1 MASIFK
7 AGHTAVITG
16 GASGIGLSL
25 AKKCFNNGMKVL
37 VADWDDETLSAAPK
51 NVGGD
56 IGTIKVDV
64 SKTDDWATLKSMVDK
79 DLNGQVNLLALNAA
93 IGPKSSWDSPDAFR
107 QVVDVNLFGVINGIS
122 TLLPSVK
129 STASSGSP
137 SAVVITGSKQ
147 GITNPPGNPAY
158 NASKSAVK
166 TIAEHLSFDLRDE
179 KNLSVH
185 LLVPGWTFTGL
196 SGNRPGAGKE
206 KPDGAWWP
214 DQVVDFLE
222 KKMAE
227 GQFWVLCPDDQV
239 TEQLVSVPVAAEL
252 GTESRGLDVPQIKQ
266 ADIRRRIASG
276 CSGVPRMPSRGGHH
290 SLGGVMNGRRSTRNG
305 WKSRNKSLDGDS
317 HGHCNIKCRTIRR
330 YLDVMPEGMPRV

>member
-1 MASIFK
+1 MNVHLRWSRIGLRCLVYTKLRVSQLFQRRHTSNNVDLDPIHLHLAQLVELIELGSVRSLHNLNMASIFK

-37 VADWDDETLSAAPK
+37 VADWDEETLNAAPK

-64 SKTDDWATLKSMVDK
+64 SKTDDWAAIKSRVDK
-79 DLNGQVNLLALNAA
+79 DLDGQVNLLALNAA
-93 IGPKSSWDSPDAFR
+93 IGPTSSWDSPDAFR
-107 QVVDVNLFGVINGIS
+107 QVVDVNLLGVINGIS

-214 DQVVDFLE
+214 DQVVDFLD

-239 TEQLVSVPVAAEL
+239 TEGLVS
-252 GTESRGLDVPQIKQ
+252 
-266 ADIRRRIASG
+266 
-276 CSGVPRMPSRGGHH
+276 GHH
-290 SLGGVMNGRRSTRNG
+290 STRTGKRFWGVRFVPT
-305 WKSRNKSLDGDS
+305 
-317 HGHCNIKCRTIRR
+317 
-330 YLDVMPEGMPRV
+330 

>member
-1 MASIFK
+1 MAAVFK

-25 AKKCFNNGMKVL
+25 AKRCFNYGMKVL
-37 VADWDDETLSAAPK
+37 VADWDEETLSAAPK

-64 SKTDDWATLKSMVDK
+64 SETDDWARLKNKVDT
-79 DLNGQVNLLALNAA
+79 DFNGQVNLLALNAA

-122 TLLPSVK
+122 TFLPSVK

-214 DQVVDFLE
+214 DQVVDYLE

-227 GQFWVLCPDDQV
+227 GQFWALCPDDQV
-239 TEQLVSVPVAAEL
+239 TEELVSDPVPAKLWALSRRFDSPPGNVA
-252 GTESRGLDVPQIKQ
+252 
-266 ADIRRRIASG
+266 
-276 CSGVPRMPSRGGHH
+276 
-290 SLGGVMNGRRSTRNG
+290 NN
-305 WKSRNKSLDGDS
+305 
-317 HGHCNIKCRTIRR
+317 
-330 YLDVMPEGMPRV
+330 